1 MKVFRISLIA
11 IVALLFVGCYNDFD
25 MPEPAKIYTNEDMEA
40 MGLEHVSIKAVKD
53 KFKSVYRTISGTG
66 SNKSWSD
73 TKTLKFGQLSTA
85 EEEMGT
91 IKAWEEAEN
100 YYIKGKVLSDD
111 KQGNVYKSLFIYDG
125 SAAIEIKLSNDNY
138 LKYPQGSWVYI
149 KLNDLYLGNY
159 RMMLSIGE
167 GPTDSYNAM
176 GEHKFYANSNIE
188 NTERIKEHVFR
199 GEQDVLVEGQ
209 DIIVI
214 NKDNYKTMLT
224 DDTYFGCL
232 LKFVGVKCYY
242 AGVPYNTNGDK
253 YPSLKNGSYEQI
265 YPSWIDTNTRNP
277 VVSKPW
283 YKWSFNHENI
293 FLYGSVCFTYLDDI
307 ETATHYTSDKG
318 IYIVRSSGYSR
329 FAGRTVVRH
338 GAVGDITAIYGIYS
352 QQSDFAGGQNDYATY
367 QLTINRFEDM
377 HFSEDAYLTSEEFDA
392 MTPTGYDADGN
403 YDPMNDSYFVPSKE
417 TSERE

>member
-1 MKVFRISLIA
+1 MKIFRISLIA

-25 MPEPAKIYTNEDMEA
+25 MPEPVKIYTNEDMEA
-40 MGLEHVSIKAVKD
+40 MGLEHVSIKTVKD
-53 KFKSVYRTISGTG
+53 QFKTVFRTISGTG

-73 TKTLKFGQLSTA
+73 TKTLKFGQLSSA

-91 IKAWEEAEN
+91 IRAWEEAEN

-111 KQGNVYKSLFIYDG
+111 KQGNVYKSMFIYDG

-188 NTERIKEHVFR
+188 NTTRIKEHVFR
-199 GEQDVLVEGQ
+199 GEQDELVEGQ
-209 DIIVI
+209 DIKII
-214 NKDNYKTMLT
+214 TKENYKTELT
-224 DDTYFGCL
+224 DDRYFGCL

-242 AGVPYNTNGDK
+242 AGVPYNADGDT
-253 YPSLKNGSYEQI
+253 YPVLKNGSYDQI

-307 ETATHYTSDKG
+307 ETTTHYTSDKG

-338 GAVGDITAIYGIYS
+338 GAEGNITAIYGIYS
-352 QQSDFAGGQNDYATY
+352 QQSDFSGGQYDYATY
-367 QLTINRFEDM
+367 QLTLNRFEDLE
-377 HFSEDAYLTSEEFDA
+377 FDDEDYLTAEEFEQL
-392 MTPTGYDADGN
+392 TPE
-403 YDPMNDSYFVPSKE
+403 DSYVVPSKE

>member
-1 MKVFRISLIA
+1 MKIFRILLVS
-11 IVALLFVGCYNDFD
+11 IVGLLVVGCYNDFD
-25 MPEPAKIYTNEDMEA
+25 MPAPAKIYTNEDMEA
-40 MGLEHVSIKAVKD
+40 MGLEHISIKAVKD
-53 KFKSVYRTISGTG
+53 KFKSVYRGISGTG

-73 TKTLKFGQLSTA
+73 TKTLKFGKLSTA

-91 IKAWEEAEN
+91 IRAWEEAEN

-149 KLNDLYLGNY
+149 KLDDLYLGNY

-176 GEHKFYANSNIE
+176 GEHKYYANSNIE
-188 NTERIKEHVFR
+188 NTTRIKEHVFR
-199 GEQDVLVEGQ
+199 GEQDVLVEGK

-214 NKDNYKTMLT
+214 TKDNYKTMLT

-232 LKFVGVKCYY
+232 LRFEGLTCYY
-242 AGVPYNTNGDK
+242 AGVKNQNGETL
-253 YPSLKNGSYEQI
+253 PVLKNGSYDQI

-283 YKWSFNHENI
+283 YKWSFSHENI

-307 ETATHYTSDKG
+307 ESATHYTSDHG

-338 GAVGDITAIYGIYS
+338 GAVGNITAIYGIYS
-352 QQSDFAGGQNDYATY
+352 QQSTYSGGARDYATY

-377 HFSEDAYLTSEEFDA
+377 EFAAEDFLTEDEFTA
-392 MTPTGYDADGN
+392 LTPTGYDENGIYNSD
-403 YDPMNDSYFVPSKE
+403 NDSYFVPSKN
-417 TSERE
+417 TSERD